1 VTTTAD
7 IERFL
12 RAFWS
17 SDWDTCGPMLA
28 LDAIYED
35 PLLDE
40 PVGGRGNILAV
51 LRFCHSW
58 SALDPRLRSL
68 FGDGE
73 RFCAELRVIGT
84 VTAAADGIPESSV
97 GRAFDFAETDVFHV
111 ADGEIV
117 RMSIYAD
124 VVSFQQQIG
133 V

>member
-1 VTTTAD
+1 MTTTTD

-12 RAFWS
+12 RAFWR
-17 SDWDTCGPMLA
+17 SDWDTCRPMLA
-28 LDAIYED
+28 PAAIYED

-40 PVGGRGNILAV
+40 PVSGRENILDV

-58 SALDPRLRSL
+58 SALDPEMRSL

-84 VTAAADGIPESSV
+84 VTAAVDGISASSV
-97 GRAFDFAETDVFHV
+97 GRRFDFAEADVFHV
-111 ADGEIV
+111 VGGEIV

-124 VVSFQQQIG
+124 VVSFQRQIDG
-133 V
+133 